1 MNKKMTNPDTLSDKE
16 RFMLMAFHDGECG
29 MIGRWRSK
37 RLIKRS
43 AEAAEFC
50 SALGDFSRGFKSTLG
65 SSTPL
70 LKDSL
75 WEKISNRIEQEER
88 AALYLGARIAQPP
101 ARRSSTVAPLG
112 WSVAGGLVAASVT
125 VFVFGNTQSDSM
137 SSVPAIVEQIGG
149 SQVAKLPIDAVNL
162 VSQNDDLPKLI
173 ESGSARLGN
182 ESELSFASQSV
193 NRSSRRNDARA
204 LQSSVGVDW
213 MRSDG
218 AVRFFSDP
226 HQHSTT
232 IWIKKRSPTVR
243 FYSPPGKVITPQT
256 NQAYTSES
264 PRFIEQPLSRPVEL
278 GNR

>member
-1 MNKKMTNPDTLSDKE
+1 MNQKITNPDTLSDKE
-16 RFMLMAFHDGECG
+16 RLMLMAYHDGECG
-29 MIGRWRSK
+29 VVGRWRSK
-37 RLIKRS
+37 RLIARS
-43 AEAAEFC
+43 PEAAEFC
-50 SALGDFSRGFKSTLG
+50 AALSDFSREFKSTLG

-88 AALYLGARIAQPP
+88 AALYLGARIAQPVS
-101 ARRSSTVAPLG
+101 RKSSTVAPLG

-125 VFVFGNTQSDSM
+125 VFVFGNSQSNSM
-137 SSVPAIVEQIGG
+137 VPIPAMVG
-149 SQVAKLPIDAVNL
+149 QVAKVPIDTVNL
-162 VSQNDDLPKLI
+162 VSQNDDLPRII
-173 ESGSARLGN
+173 EPGSARLGN

-193 NRSSRRNDARA
+193 DRSVRRNDARA

-232 IWIKKRSPTVR
+232 IWVKKRSPTVR
-243 FYSPPGKVITPQT
+243 FYSSPGKVLTPQS
-256 NQAYTSES
+256 QAYASES
-264 PRFIEQPLSRPVEL
+264 PRIIEQPLARPVEL